1 MSEPHLDLERLNDS
15 QLRRIIY
22 STWDFQ
28 QALSALTFLMEDCD
42 YDRMHG
48 VLELRRF
55 RCYETAVI
63 VSFARPFEASRGETT
78 LGLKTIGLRLDPDE
92 LALKGKI
99 LSLRRK
105 IFAHSDED
113 FMHFR
118 SAVLTPFDDHP
129 VAMPHLQFN
138 ESLYL
143 QREDLRPLEGLLR
156 KLVAKTSKAIF
167 MLAQQAPDRLNV
179 YRAPS

>member
-1 MSEPHLDLERLNDS
+1 MC
-15 QLRRIIY
+15 
-22 STWDFQ
+22 
-28 QALSALTFLMEDCD
+28 LSSAGFDAT
-42 YDRMHG
+42 R
-48 VLELRRF
+48 
-55 RCYETAVI
+55 
-63 VSFARPFEASRGETT
+63 
-78 LGLKTIGLRLDPDE
+78 LRLHPDE
-92 LALKGKI
+92 STLKGKI

-118 SAVLTPFDDHP
+118 STVFIPFDDHP

-143 QREDLRPLEGLLR
+143 EREDLRPLEDLLR
-156 KLVAKTSKAIF
+156 KLLAKTSKAIF
-167 MLAQQAPDRLNV
+167 ILAQKAPDRLNV